1 MMQYEDILI
10 EPVLSEKANML
21 REQGKYVFRVAMSA
35 NKIQIKEA
43 VRRLF
48 NVHPISCTVMVVGG
62 KPKRLRNRS
71 GYTATWK
78 KAIVKL
84 PKDEKIGLF
93 EGV

>member
-1 MMQYEDILI
+1 MIQYEDILI

-35 NKIQIKEA
+35 NKTQIKEA

-48 NVHPISCTVMVVGG
+48 NVHPVSCTVMVVGG
-62 KPKRLRNRS
+62 KPKRLRNRP

-84 PKDEKIGLF
+84 PKDEKIGIF